1 MYVNLQMNQKKRLI
15 WSKEQVKA
23 NEQFSNVVFSD
34 ECTVQLENHSRLCFR
49 KKNEKRKLKQRAKH
63 PIKLHIWGGI
73 SVRGATRLVMFTG
86 IMDAKR
92 LGAVYEAGLLPF
104 IEATFSDGHR
114 LYQDNDPKHGSK
126 YIEKFLDDKNVTWW
140 YSPPESPDLN
150 PIELVWGSLKQF
162 LRSQYKPKNLE
173 ELKAGIES
181 FWLTLTP
188 EVCSKYISH
197 LKKVIPKIIEVQGA
211 PSGY

>member
-23 NEQFSNVVFSD
+23 NEQFSNVVFCD

-49 KKNEKRKLKQRAKH
+49 KKYEKRKLKQRAKH
-63 PIKLHIWGGI
+63 PIKLPIWGGI
-73 SVRGATRLVMFTG
+73 SDRGATRLVMFTG

-104 IEATFSDGHR
+104 IETTFSDGHR

-140 YSPPESPDLN
+140 YSPPKSPDLN

-162 LRSQYKPKNLE
+162 LRSQYKPKNLK
-173 ELKAGIES
+173 LG
-181 FWLTLTP
+181 L
-188 EVCSKYISH
+188 SH
-197 LKKVIPKIIEVQGA
+197 
-211 PSGY
+211 SGSL